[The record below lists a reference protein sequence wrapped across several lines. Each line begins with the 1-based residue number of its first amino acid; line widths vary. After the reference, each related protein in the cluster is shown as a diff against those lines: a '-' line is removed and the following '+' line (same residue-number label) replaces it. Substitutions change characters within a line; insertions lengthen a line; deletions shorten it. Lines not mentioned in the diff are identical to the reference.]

1 LDYHEDVDAMR
12 RYRFNPDRVKPRT
25 AAERLAR
32 RRLGGVLKMLDKCIR
47 EDRKAK
53 RKN

>member
-1 LDYHEDVDAMR
+1 MGAEMR

-32 RRLGGVLKMLDKCIR
+32 RRKIGVVMMLRREIR
-47 EDRKAK
+47 QERKDK